1 MEEED
6 DFANDAASVNL
17 APDEWY
23 STTCSTYEVRLSK
36 NFKEETKRHTCMN
49 IGGSVSGG
57 YSGWEG
63 GKAEASV
70 NASYESCSDW
80 VDPPETYIWFMEV
93 APQ

>member
-1 MEEED
+1 
-6 DFANDAASVNL
+6 
-17 APDEWY
+17 
-23 STTCSTYEVRLSK
+23 
-36 NFKEETKRHTCMN
+36 MN